1 MSYPYPDPIP
11 PHPAP
16 FLPLSLPQAGDAPI
30 MLVHSS
36 QKILRQKI
44 GEAASARFA
53 H

>member
-1 MSYPYPDPIP
+1 MALALPLSCPYPTPI
-11 PHPAP
+11 
-16 FLPLSLPQAGDAPI
+16 LPLSLTQAGDAPI